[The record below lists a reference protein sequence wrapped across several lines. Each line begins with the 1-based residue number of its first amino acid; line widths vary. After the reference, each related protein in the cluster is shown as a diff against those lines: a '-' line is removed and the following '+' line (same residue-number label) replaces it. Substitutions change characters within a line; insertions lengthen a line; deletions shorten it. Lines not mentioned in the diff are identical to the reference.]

1 MAFAKQRRNDWSKQ
15 SLKTTNDELWTENM
29 PLYIQSETN
38 PEAKALLEKEYRMA
52 Q

>member
-1 MAFAKQRRNDWSKQ
+1 MAYAKERRLNWSKE
-15 SLKTTNDELWTENM
+15 SIKTTNDELWAENM

-52 Q
+52 